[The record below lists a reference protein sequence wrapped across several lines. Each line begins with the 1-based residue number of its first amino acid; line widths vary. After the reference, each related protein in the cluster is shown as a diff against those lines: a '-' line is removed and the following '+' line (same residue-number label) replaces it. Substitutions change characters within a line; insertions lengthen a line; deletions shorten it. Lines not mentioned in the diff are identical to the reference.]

1 MKRLLLT
8 ALVFLATT
16 CVIKAQEPEYDEF
29 VFLPLIT
36 RSFPPNTLTVIG
48 KQSVWAED
56 IEWHIVGEVYN
67 GTPHHLINVG
77 VPVDIFDSNGRLID
91 TDIGWAAVSP
101 LYSGDKTCFRT
112 DIYPDD
118 MVWSYYVL
126 GNPGYSF
133 VSEGEPVGNLVVYD
147 DYGEYHPYFDGRIY
161 KILGW
166 VRNDNPFKVYYV
178 DANVTLYNAEGV
190 VIGCSRWNDIS
201 TYHLDPGQDSSFEVN
216 IWDWEWNGEDIA
228 YYRIQMDASR

>member
-8 ALVFLATT
+8 ALVFLAIT
-16 CVIKAQEPEYDEF
+16 CVIEAQEPEYDEF
-29 VFLPLIT
+29 VFLPLIM
-36 RSFPPNTLTVIG
+36 RAPPITLTVIG

-67 GTPHHLINVG
+67 GTPHHLTNVK
-77 VPVDIFDSNGRLID
+77 VPTDIFDSDGCLIE
-91 TDIGWAAVSP
+91 TERGLAAVSP
-101 LYSGDKTCFRT
+101 LFSRDKTCFRV
-112 DIYPDD
+112 DIYPADLKWD
-118 MVWSYYVL
+118 HYVL
-126 GNPGYSF
+126 NNPLYSF
-133 VSEGEPVGNLVVYD
+133 ISEEEPIKNLVVHD
-147 DYGEYHPYFDGRIY
+147 DYGEYHPYFDGRMY
-161 KILGW
+161 KIFGW

-178 DANVTLYNAEGV
+178 DANVTLYNADGV

-228 YYRIQMDASR
+228 YYRTQIDASR